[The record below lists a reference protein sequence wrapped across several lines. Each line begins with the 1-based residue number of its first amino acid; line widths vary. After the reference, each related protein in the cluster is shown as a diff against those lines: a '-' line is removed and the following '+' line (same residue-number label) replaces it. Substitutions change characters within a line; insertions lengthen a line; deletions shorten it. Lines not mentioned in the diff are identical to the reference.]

1 MSNTNEIGIGLVTV
15 KNITPTFK
23 AVFDPLIE
31 RLNLENDR
39 IGEVFEFVI
48 LQDDSVGKNCYRYE
62 SEVCKSLKDLL
73 HDYPVDD
80 VGINEVLASLA
91 KQNGA
96 SEENIVKLSEGL
108 LSDDPLSLEDLYSI
122 VDLAD
127 PEAEIQSVMLE
138 SAFVCD
144 KQILGEFGGYFDGGY
159 FEYYS
164 KNYSL
169 NESTCDS
176 ASMALA
182 IDSAIKND
190 EPAKASKAIEQ
201 RVLNLFD
208 GIEDDD
214 IRKDLIHRTFT
225 SILYKLNKEDE
236 KDEAAPARPKPRG

>member
-48 LQDDSVGKNCYRYE
+48 LQDASVGKNCYRYE

-144 KQILGEFGGYFDGGY
+144 KQILGEFGGYFEYYSKNYSLNEEFGGY

-169 NESTCDS
+169 NEST
-176 ASMALA
+176 
-182 IDSAIKND
+182 
-190 EPAKASKAIEQ
+190 
-201 RVLNLFD
+201 
-208 GIEDDD
+208 
-214 IRKDLIHRTFT
+214 
-225 SILYKLNKEDE
+225 
-236 KDEAAPARPKPRG
+236 

>member
-48 LQDDSVGKNCYRYE
+48 LQDASVGKNCYRYE

-138 SAFVCD
+138 SAFVESVFVCD
-144 KQILGEFGGYFDGGY
+144 KQILGEFGGY

-169 NESTCDS
+169 NESTCGS